1 MTTALPRPDAAE
13 HAAFYARYIALVPDG
28 DIVAR
33 LRAQGDELANALAS
47 VSEVRGG
54 FRYAEGKWTIREV
67 VGHLIDAERIFSY
80 RALRIAR
87 GDATPLAGFDEN
99 AYVPESGAD
108 ARPLADLVAELRA
121 VRESTGRL
129 FASLPAAAW
138 TRTGTA
144 SGQPVS
150 VRALAWITAGHAA
163 HHLGLLRERYG
174 V

>member
-54 FRYAEGKWTIREV
+54 FRYAKGKWTIREV

-129 FASLPAAAW
+129 FASLPSAAW